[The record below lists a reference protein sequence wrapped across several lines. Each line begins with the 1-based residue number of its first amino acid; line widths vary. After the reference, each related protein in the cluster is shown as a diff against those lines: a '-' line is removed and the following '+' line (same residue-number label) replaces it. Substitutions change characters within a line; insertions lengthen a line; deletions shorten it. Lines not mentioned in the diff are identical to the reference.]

1 MLFGG
6 SGERLVRALE
16 DSLRADVDPAA
27 GGHLPEHRQPE
38 RLEPPELVPGRPAG
52 HEHRVRDQHARRLRM
67 RPEDADRLSALDEH
81 RLVVP
86 EPQERAYELLQ
97 AGVIARGLARA
108 AVDDERL
115 RVLGNLRIEVV
126 EQHPQRR
133 LRLPRA
139 RVQLRPARRANA

>member
-1 MLFGG
+1 
-6 SGERLVRALE
+6 
-16 DSLRADVDPAA
+16 
-27 GGHLPEHRQPE
+27 
-38 RLEPPELVPGRPAG
+38 
-52 HEHRVRDQHARRLRM
+52 M

-81 RLVVP
+81 RLVVS

-115 RVLGNLRIEVV
+115 RVLGDLGIEVV